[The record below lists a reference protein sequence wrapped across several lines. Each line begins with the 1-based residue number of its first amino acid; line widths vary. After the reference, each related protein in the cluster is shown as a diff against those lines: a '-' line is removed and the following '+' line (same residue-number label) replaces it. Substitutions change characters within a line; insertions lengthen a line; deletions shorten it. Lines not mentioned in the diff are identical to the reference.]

1 MGSLTSSRVATA
13 SGSIRNFPFSSQYT
27 SRIGLGGPV
36 TADDEGGDVE
46 GYDLGD
52 GEAELDG
59 ESLAPRLKK
68 LLISASFEV
77 REDSSL
83 QISLDVWRFF
93 IPGF

>member
-36 TADDEGGDVE
+36 TADDGAGDVE
-46 GYDLGD
+46 GYDLGE

-59 ESLAPRLKK
+59 ESLAPPRLKK
-68 LLISASFEV
+68 LLISTNLEFPEN
-77 REDSSL
+77 SSL
-83 QISLDVWRFF
+83 QFRSMMMGDF
-93 IPGF
+93 